1 MKGLYE
7 RYDVNGYYGAVHYSD
22 GDQVFYGKIM
32 YIKDLVSYE
41 GIDVQSLRKA
51 FEEAVDDYL
60 ELCRDQRRDPDK
72 PFKGN
77 FNVRVDPDLHR
88 RVAFAASNQGIA
100 LNRFVI
106 KALEKPTSQNIV
118 T

>member
-1 MKGLYE
+1 MKDMMY
-7 RYDVNGYYGAVHYSD
+7 YNGYYGAVHYSD
-22 GDQVFYGKIM
+22 EDQVFYGKIM

-41 GIDVQSLRKA
+41 GTDVQSLRKA

-60 ELCRDQRRDPDK
+60 ELCHDQRRDPDK

-77 FNVRVDPDLHR
+77 FNVRVGPDLHR
-88 RVAFAASNQGIA
+88 RVALAASNQGVA

-106 KALEKPTSQNIV
+106 KALEKATSQNIV